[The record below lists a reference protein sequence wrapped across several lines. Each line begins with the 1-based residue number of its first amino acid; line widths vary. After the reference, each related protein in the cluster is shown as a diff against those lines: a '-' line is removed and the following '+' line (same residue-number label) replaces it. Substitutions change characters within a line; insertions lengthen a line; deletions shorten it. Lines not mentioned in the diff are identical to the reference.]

1 MSDLR
6 IGTYLSGMLFLLI
19 ASSLV
24 LSLLETKVAIVSD
37 VLLIVV
43 SVNALLLAVFLLLE
57 IIGYYVEVFIDLT

>member
-6 IGTYLSGMLFLLI
+6 VGTYLSGMLFVLI
-19 ASSLV
+19 SSSLV

>member
-6 IGTYLSGMLFLLI
+6 IGTYLSGMLFVLI
-19 ASSLV
+19 SSSLV